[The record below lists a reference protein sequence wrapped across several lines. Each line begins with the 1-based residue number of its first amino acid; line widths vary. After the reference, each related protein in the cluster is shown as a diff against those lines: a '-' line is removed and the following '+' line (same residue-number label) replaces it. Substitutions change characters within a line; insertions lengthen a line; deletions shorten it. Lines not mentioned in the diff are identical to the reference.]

1 MLPTQMSPLY
11 FASLHDGNAEF
22 LLALLQ
28 AGASPDTPARLPN
41 GQLIAPIQSVAW
53 HTTPDCAKALI
64 DAGANITWMD
74 FEDNKMKKMNPEVVQ
89 MIKGRFDD
97 FS

>member
-1 MLPTQMSPLY
+1 MLPSQFSPLY

-22 LLALLQ
+22 VLALLR
-28 AGASPDTPARLPN
+28 AGASPDSPTRYLD
-41 GQLIAPIQSVAW
+41 GQLIAPIHATVW
-53 HTTPDCAKALI
+53 HSSPDCAQALI
-64 DAGANITWMD
+64 DAGANITNLD
-74 FEDNKMKKMNPEVVQ
+74 YDYYGVKMNPEVAQ